1 MVNLL
6 ALVAIN
12 VAKPASFKYLSTSR
26 MAHFTYFYLMNIDII
41 AEIEFRTARSG
52 GSGGQNVNK
61 VETMVE
67 GRWNVDASLLVGDA
81 QKILI
86 HQRLANKITGEGLL
100 LVKSQT
106 ARTQLDNKANVV
118 EKMNQLVNQSL
129 IKKKIRIA
137 THPSKAAKERRIEGK
152 KRNAFIKQQRSK
164 INKGDY

>member
-1 MVNLL
+1 
-6 ALVAIN
+6 
-12 VAKPASFKYLSTSR
+12 
-26 MAHFTYFYLMNIDII
+26 MNTDIT

-67 GRWNVDASLLVGDA
+67 GRWNVGASQLFSDT

-86 HQRLANKITGEGLL
+86 HQRLANKITIDGLL

-106 ARTQLDNKANVV
+106 ARTQLENKGNVIA
-118 EKMNQLVNQSL
+118 KMNELVNHSL
-129 IKKKIRIA
+129 LKKKIRIA
-137 THPSKAAKERRIEGK
+137 THPGRAAKERRIESK
-152 KRNAFIKQQRSK
+152 KRTSFIKQQRNK